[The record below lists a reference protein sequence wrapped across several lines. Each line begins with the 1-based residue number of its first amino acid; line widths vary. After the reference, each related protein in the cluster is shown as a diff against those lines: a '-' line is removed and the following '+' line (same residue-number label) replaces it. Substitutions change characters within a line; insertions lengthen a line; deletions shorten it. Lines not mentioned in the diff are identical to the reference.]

1 VELGRDKYN
10 SVHEFIFIYLVDKT
24 RGLDLVVT
32 NIILSQRIGINK
44 LVDLVVTN
52 IILSQRIG
60 INKLVDYSHNLGRDK
75 SYSV

>member
-1 VELGRDKYN
+1 MELGRDKYN

-44 LVDLVVTN
+44 LVD
-52 IILSQRIG
+52 
-60 INKLVDYSHNLGRDK
+60 YSHNLGHDK